1 MEPHSRADGHQF
13 TPNRPNLLRVR
24 LRKGQVMAPNQL
36 ELNKLKGVR
45 VVVVLVPLQSGLHD
59 IVILGAQLIVGAF

>member
-1 MEPHSRADGHQF
+1 
-13 TPNRPNLLRVR
+13 
-24 LRKGQVMAPNQL
+24 MAPNQL